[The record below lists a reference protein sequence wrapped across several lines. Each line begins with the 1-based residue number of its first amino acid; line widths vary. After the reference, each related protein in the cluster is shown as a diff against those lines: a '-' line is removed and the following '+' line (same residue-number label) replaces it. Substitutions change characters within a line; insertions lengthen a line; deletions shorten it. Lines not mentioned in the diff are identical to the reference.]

1 MKESCSSI
9 AVLLERYFDGESS
22 EQETIRVEEHLKE
35 CQGCQESVRWMQRI
49 RGAVKEPVDKV
60 AEKEDFQWMWQNIQ
74 REIRVREKP
83 SWWESVRAWLDIS
96 PLFRKK
102 VWIPALATVAI
113 LVFVMVPF
121 LLKKTPSPSVLS
133 VVQYIDSPSYNV
145 MVYESEK
152 LNLTV
157 IWLFESQEEESSPS

>member
-1 MKESCSSI
+1 MKESWSSI
-9 AVLLERYFDGESS
+9 ATLLERYFDKESS
-22 EQETIRVEEHLKE
+22 EPERARVEEHLKE
-35 CQGCQESVRWMQRI
+35 CQACQESLRLMQGI
-49 RGAVKEPVDKV
+49 RGAVKQPTEEA

-74 REIRVREKP
+74 REIRLREKP
-83 SWWESVRAWLDIS
+83 SWWESVRNWLDIS

-133 VVQYIDSPSYNV
+133 VVEYVESPVYNV

-152 LNLTV
+152 SNLTV
-157 IWLFESQEEESSPS
+157 IWLFEGPEEETSTS